1 MGSIDVICLV
11 LLALAIYK
19 GFNKGLIV
27 AVFAF
32 LGIFIGLAAALKL
45 SAMLAKALANYT
57 HVAASWLPFLAF
69 LLIML
74 GVWVLVRMGAALVKA
89 AFEMVLLGWL
99 NTLGGILV
107 YGFLYLTVFSILLFY
122 AKQLQLLTS
131 VDLIVSKAYPY
142 LESLAPTMM
151 RWFGK
156 IIPIFK
162 DSFQELTLFFERIAK
177 N

>member
-19 GFNKGLIV
+19 GFQKGLIV

-45 SAMLAKALANYT
+45 SAMLAKALGNYT
-57 HVAASWLPFLAF
+57 HIAASWLPFLAF

-74 GVWVLVRMGAALVKA
+74 GVWVLVRMGAALIKA

-99 NTLGGILV
+99 NTVGGVLI
-107 YGFLYLTVFSILLFY
+107 YAFLYLIVFSILLFY
-122 AKQLQLLTS
+122 AKQLQLLQS
-131 VDLIVSKAYPY
+131 VDLTASKAYPY
-142 LESLAPTMM
+142 LESMAPTMM
-151 RWFGK
+151 HWFGK
-156 IIPIFK
+156 LIPIFK

>member
-11 LLALAIYK
+11 LLALSIYK
-19 GFNKGLIV
+19 GFQKGLIV

-45 SAMLAKALANYT
+45 SAMVAKALGNYT
-57 HVAASWLPFLAF
+57 HITASWLPFLAF

-99 NTLGGILV
+99 NTVGGVLV

-122 AKQLQLLTS
+122 AKQLQLLQS
-131 VDLIVSKAYPY
+131 VDLTASKAYPY

-151 RWFGK
+151 QWFGK

>member
-27 AVFAF
+27 AIFAF

-122 AKQLQLLTS
+122 AKQLQLLIS
-131 VDLIVSKAYPY
+131 VDLTASRAYPY

-151 RWFGK
+151 HWFGK

>member
-45 SAMLAKALANYT
+45 SAMLAKALGDYT
-57 HVAASWLPFLAF
+57 HIAANWLPFLAF

-99 NTLGGILV
+99 NTVGGILV

-122 AKQLQLLTS
+122 GKQLQLLTS
-131 VDLIVSKAYPY
+131 VDLTASTSYPY

-151 RWFGK
+151 HWFGK